1 MEEREMEDLDL
12 RDREESAE
20 EEAPEVEGHR
30 RSISDEE
37 EGPGRRSMGQEDEEG
52 DDFDKGRRS

>member
-12 RDREESAE
+12 RDRDDSAE
-20 EEAPEVEGHR
+20 DEAPEVEGHR

-37 EGPGRRSMGQEDEEG
+37 EGPGRRSMGQDEEG
-52 DDFDKGRRS
+52 DDFEKGRRS